1 MSGTTFE
8 HQDHWPVLST
18 VEDMYEGDF
27 LLGCSLFEGGFINFG
42 YWGKEVSDPP
52 LSIAHRLES
61 GKNLYRCVLNKIGL
75 SRKDSILEVACGA
88 GAGSRLLLQEFAPKE
103 YHGIDASNAQIAR
116 AKKFNEANEGTG
128 KSTAFF
134 QVSPA
139 ESLPFPSCFFEKI
152 FSIEAA
158 QHFKSVEHFI
168 KEVHRVLKPHG
179 ALAISTFFALSDS
192 TSIEAMELIP
202 TVRDKVDFL
211 HPITTIQNLLQEA
224 GFQDITIESIG
235 ENVWHGFDSWIAQGE
250 FKNSWDRNWYQGYK
264 QGLFD
269 YFIILA
275 KKA

>member
-1 MSGTTFE
+1 MSDTTFE

-27 LLGCSLFEGGFINFG
+27 LIESSLFEGGFINFG
-42 YWGKEVSDPP
+42 YWGKEITEHL
-52 LSIAHRLES
+52 LSKKDRLES
-61 GKNLYRCVLNKIGL
+61 GKNLYRYVLNKIGL
-75 SRKDSILEVACGA
+75 ARKDSILEVACGA
-88 GAGSRLLLQEFAPKE
+88 GAGSRLILQEFSPKE

-116 AKKFNEANEGTG
+116 AKKLNDTNEGTD
-128 KSTAFF
+128 KSIASF

-139 ESLPFPSCFFEKI
+139 ESLPFPNCSFEKI

-158 QHFKSVEHFI
+158 QHFISVENFI
-168 KEVHRVLKPHG
+168 KEVHRTLKPHG
-179 ALAISTFFALSDS
+179 TLAISTFFALSNS

-211 HPITTIQNLLQEA
+211 HPIVTIQKLLQEA

-264 QGLFD
+264 RGFFD

-275 KKA
+275 KKL